1 MNLLTK
7 LKLRLKSAPKSNH
20 TIIPAFTI
28 GGVEY
33 FQFDD
38 AFNLPYLRGLTT
50 ITYFREMQMNC
61 DRDLLLAHCDA
72 KETISKKLM
81 EAFSIQAGK
90 MNLTKIF
97 DLQKESIALD
107 MQLKERVTMITDP
120 DLIYKLASIVFFDKN
135 ESPYNY
141 EHSYNLKKIEFWKKH
156 KTMHDFFLS
165 MPVQKLVPF
174 LKTLPQ
180 DMSSSSMEMEAME
193 TAKKITIAN
202 WEHLSSHLSQE
213 QRMKYVGKLIGL
225 QENVP
230 N

>member
-20 TIIPAFTI
+20 TIVPAFTI

-61 DRDLLLAHCDA
+61 DRELLLAHCDA
-72 KETISKKLM
+72 KENISKKLL
-81 EAFSIQAGK
+81 EAFNIQAGK

-165 MPVQKLVPF
+165 LPVQKLVPF

-180 DMSSSSMEMEAME
+180 DTLSSSMEMEAME
-193 TAKKITIAN
+193 TVRKITKAN
-202 WEHLSSHLSQE
+202 WEILSSHLSPE
-213 QRMKYVGKLIGL
+213 QKMKYEDKLIGL
-225 QENVP
+225 QENVH

>member
-1 MNLLTK
+1 
-7 LKLRLKSAPKSNH
+7 
-20 TIIPAFTI
+20 
-28 GGVEY
+28 VEY

-61 DRDLLLAHCDA
+61 DRELLLAHCDA
-72 KETISKKLM
+72 KENISKKLM
-81 EAFSIQAGK
+81 EAFNIQAGK

-156 KTMHDFFLS
+156 KNMHDFFLS

-180 DMSSSSMEMEAME
+180 DTLSSSMEMEAME
-193 TAKKITIAN
+193 TVRKITKAN
-202 WEHLSSHLSQE
+202 WEILSSHLSPE
-213 QRMKYVGKLIGL
+213 QKMKYEDKLIGL
-225 QENVP
+225 QENVLI
-230 N
+230 

>member
-20 TIIPAFTI
+20 TIVPAFTI

-61 DRDLLLAHCDA
+61 DRELLLAHCDA
-72 KETISKKLM
+72 KENISKKLL
-81 EAFSIQAGK
+81 EAFNIQAGK

-180 DMSSSSMEMEAME
+180 DTLSSSMEMEAME
-193 TAKKITIAN
+193 TVRKITKAN
-202 WEHLSSHLSQE
+202 WEILSSHLSPE
-213 QRMKYVGKLIGL
+213 QKMKYEDKLIGL
-225 QENVP
+225 QENVH

>member
-1 MNLLTK
+1 
-7 LKLRLKSAPKSNH
+7 
-20 TIIPAFTI
+20 
-28 GGVEY
+28 
-33 FQFDD
+33 
-38 AFNLPYLRGLTT
+38 
-50 ITYFREMQMNC
+50 MQMNC
-61 DRDLLLAHCDA
+61 DRELLLAHCDA
-72 KETISKKLM
+72 KENISKKLL
-81 EAFSIQAGK
+81 EAFNIQAGK

-180 DMSSSSMEMEAME
+180 DTLSSSMEMEAME
-193 TAKKITIAN
+193 TVRKITKAN
-202 WEHLSSHLSQE
+202 WEILSSHLSPE
-213 QRMKYVGKLIGL
+213 QKMKYEDKLIGL
-225 QENVP
+225 QENVH

>member
-20 TIIPAFTI
+20 TIVSAFTI

-61 DRDLLLAHCDA
+61 DRELLLAHCDA
-72 KETISKKLM
+72 KETMSNKLM
-81 EAFSIQAGK
+81 EAFNIQAGK

-97 DLQKESIALD
+97 DLQKQSIALD

-193 TAKKITIAN
+193 TVRKITKAN
-202 WEHLSSHLSQE
+202 WEILSSHLSPE
-213 QRMKYVGKLIGL
+213 QKMKYEDKLIGL
-225 QENVP
+225 QENVH